1 MSKRE
6 LFVPQSVLQQNWRTT
21 SLTEC
26 DGTTLPSVAQELGC
40 QFFLEMPSG
49 HALSD
54 LVRENLSEVEA
65 YPVVS
70 GSIDGL
76 LKRAQS

>member
-1 MSKRE
+1 MQIRDPQ
-6 LFVPQSVLQQNWRTT
+6 FVY
-21 SLTEC
+21 
-26 DGTTLPSVAQELGC
+26 
-40 QFFLEMPSG
+40 
-49 HALSD
+49 ALSD

-70 GSIDGL
+70 GSIDRL

>member
-1 MSKRE
+1 
-6 LFVPQSVLQQNWRTT
+6 
-21 SLTEC
+21 
-26 DGTTLPSVAQELGC
+26 
-40 QFFLEMPSG
+40 MPPG

-54 LVRENLSEVEA
+54 LVRENLPEVEA

-70 GSIDGL
+70 GSIDTL